1 MGYNED
7 GVWLGDCPSFE
18 LDTESC
24 CVSLNMCPA
33 ARHAGSLGDTQPN
46 QRHVT
51 HLAPSVTT
59 QHPILVI
66 P

>member
-24 CVSLNMCPA
+24 CVSLNMCTA
-33 ARHAGSLGDTQPN
+33 ARQAGSLGDTQPN
-46 QRHVT
+46 QRHTPCAIRRCVT
-51 HLAPSVTT
+51 LTLAALP
-59 QHPILVI
+59 
-66 P
+66 